1 MRLLV
6 AGSSSSVP
14 RPGRASSCYLVQS
27 GDCTVALDFGSGAFG
42 RLRAVTDYSALGAVA
57 ITHMHADHFLD
68 LIPLRYGLVYGP
80 LQRDDRLPLYLPPGG
95 EAILRRLCAAF
106 ASEGGPDFL
115 DAAFKIFKYDAND
128 ELKVGALTLSFAAAK
143 HYVNAYAV
151 RVECGGAS
159 LVYSGD
165 TAPCDSVV
173 QLATEAD
180 VFLCEATLGFESE
193 NEPRGH
199 SSAAEAGEMARRA
212 CARRLALT
220 HYGST
225 FDPEALVAAA
235 RETFDGPIV
244 AADDGLAI
252 DV

>member
-14 RPGRASSCYLVQS
+14 RPGRASSCYVVQS
-27 GDCTVALDFGSGAFG
+27 GDCSVALDLGSGGFG
-42 RLRAVTDYSALGAVA
+42 RLRAGVDYSALGAVA

-68 LIPLRYGLVYGP
+68 LVPLRYGLVYGP

-95 EAILRRLCAAF
+95 EAVLRRLCAAF
-106 ASEGGPDFL
+106 GSETEPAFL
-115 DAAFKIFKYDAND
+115 DAVFAISEYDPNEPLPVG
-128 ELKVGALTLSFAAAK
+128 ELRLTFAAAR

-151 RVECGGAS
+151 RIDCGASS

-165 TAPCDSVV
+165 TAPCDAVV
-173 QLATEAD
+173 NLATEANL
-180 VFLCEATLGFESE
+180 FLCEATLGLETE

-199 SSAAEAGEMARRA
+199 SSAAEAGAMATRA
-212 CARRLALT
+212 AVQRLALT

-225 FDPEALVAAA
+225 LDPDALVAAA
-235 RETFDGPIV
+235 RETFGGPILAV
-244 AADDGLAI
+244 DDGMEI
-252 DV
+252 DI

>member
-14 RPGRASSCYLVQS
+14 RPGRASSCYAVVAD
-27 GDCTVALDFGSGAFG
+27 DCSVVLDLGSGGFS
-42 RLRAVTDYSALGAVA
+42 RLRAVTDYSALGAVV

-95 EAILRRLCAAF
+95 ETILRRLCAAF
-106 ASEGGPDFL
+106 APEGEPNFL
-115 DAAFKIFKYDAND
+115 DSAFSVSEYDPDAGID
-128 ELKVGALTLSFAAAK
+128 VGALKLSFAKTK
-143 HYVNAYAV
+143 HYVHAYAV
-151 RVECGGAS
+151 RLDSGEAS
-159 LVYSGD
+159 MVYSGD

-173 QLATEAD
+173 RLAAEAD
-180 VFLCEATLGFESE
+180 VFLCEATLGFETES
-193 NEPRGH
+193 EPRGH

-212 CARRLALT
+212 GARRLALT

-244 AADDGLAI
+244 AVDDGMEI